1 MARQPHSK
9 TSGVPPHHKIE
20 ARELEAFNS
29 SPSNLPPERALSKMY
44 LEESRTSAT
53 VNYME
58 NTYEF
63 AVAAS
68 AAAPLYNPSNLGFH
82 SAPLESSSS
91 APEGNLH
98 SLGNVPVSPLVF
110 LPSNPQLSPFIHHHH
125 HQSQQLPY
133 YLENEQGSYRL
144 REATPEPIF
153 RPNMGSRYQGVREQ
167 LSSMGQKGSPS
178 KLSKEMR
185 FCAVCCDYA
194 SGYHYGVWSCEGCK
208 AFFKRSIQGHN
219 DYMCPATNQC
229 TIDKNRRKSCQACRL
244 RKCYEVGMMK
254 GGVRKDRRGRPML
267 KVKRKAGEQDEKSHG
282 DSHDRLTLALEP
294 TPVNNGKKN
303 CTLDLSFD
311 QVLLHLLE
319 AEPPEQ
325 YSKQNHNKPYTE
337 ISMMSLLTSLADKE
351 LVHMIAWSKKIPGFV
366 DLTLHDQVQ
375 LLECSWLEVLIIGLI
390 WRSVESPGKLIF
402 APDLSIDRNEGSC
415 VEGLAEIFDMLLATA
430 SRFCTLRLKH
440 EEYVC
445 LKAIIL
451 LNSVLKID
459 SSGHHSS
466 AFSFLSSTMETLNDS
481 QTIQLLLD
489 KITDTLIHFIAK
501 SGLPLQQRS
510 RRQAQLLLLLS
521 HVRHISIKGIE
532 HLYNIKCKNIVPL
545 YDLLLEMLDAHRLH
559 FLGDTEPEK
568 ATS

>member
-1 MARQPHSK
+1 MLAM
-9 TSGVPPHHKIE
+9 GILN
-20 ARELEAFNS
+20 A
-29 SPSNLPPERALSKMY
+29 
-44 LEESRTSAT
+44 
-53 VNYME
+53 
-58 NTYEF
+58 
-63 AVAAS
+63 
-68 AAAPLYNPSNLGFH
+68 
-82 SAPLESSSS
+82 
-91 APEGNLH
+91 
-98 SLGNVPVSPLVF
+98 SLGL
-110 LPSNPQLSPFIHHHH
+110 LSFI
-125 HQSQQLPY
+125 
-133 YLENEQGSYRL
+133 
-144 REATPEPIF
+144 
-153 RPNMGSRYQGVREQ
+153 
-167 LSSMGQKGSPS
+167 
-178 KLSKEMR
+178 
-185 FCAVCCDYA
+185 
-194 SGYHYGVWSCEGCK
+194 
-208 AFFKRSIQGHN
+208 GHN
-219 DYMCPATNQC
+219 DYICPATNQC

-402 APDLSIDRNEGSC
+402 APDLSID
-415 VEGLAEIFDMLLATA
+415 
-430 SRFCTLRLKH
+430 
-440 EEYVC
+440 
-445 LKAIIL
+445 
-451 LNSVLKID
+451 
-459 SSGHHSS
+459 
-466 AFSFLSSTMETLNDS
+466 
-481 QTIQLLLD
+481 
-489 KITDTLIHFIAK
+489 
-501 SGLPLQQRS
+501 
-510 RRQAQLLLLLS
+510 
-521 HVRHISIKGIE
+521 SIKGIE
-532 HLYNIKCKNIVPL
+532 HLYTIKCKNIVPL

-559 FLGDTEPEK
+559 FLGDTEPAK

>member
-208 AFFKRSIQGHN
+208 AFFKRSIQ
-219 DYMCPATNQC
+219 
-229 TIDKNRRKSCQACRL
+229 
-244 RKCYEVGMMK
+244 
-254 GGVRKDRRGRPML
+254 GVRKDRRGRPML

>member
-9 TSGVPPHHKIE
+9 TFGVPPHHKIE

-29 SPSNLPPERALSKMY
+29 SPSNLSPERALSKMY

-82 SAPLESSSS
+82 SAPLESNSS

-133 YLENEQGSYRL
+133 YLENEQCSYRL

-153 RPNMGSRYQGVREQ
+153 RPNMGIRYQGVREQ
-167 LSSMGQKGSPS
+167 LSNMGQKGSPS
-178 KLSKEMR
+178 SSPSKLIKEMR

-208 AFFKRSIQGHN
+208 AFFKRSIQ
-219 DYMCPATNQC
+219 
-229 TIDKNRRKSCQACRL
+229 
-244 RKCYEVGMMK
+244 
-254 GGVRKDRRGRPML
+254 GVRKDRRGRPML

-351 LVHMIAWSKKIPGFV
+351 LVHMIAWSKKIPG
-366 DLTLHDQVQ
+366 
-375 LLECSWLEVLIIGLI
+375 
-390 WRSVESPGKLIF
+390 K
-402 APDLSIDRNEGSC
+402 
-415 VEGLAEIFDMLLATA
+415 
-430 SRFCTLRLKH
+430 
-440 EEYVC
+440 
-445 LKAIIL
+445 
-451 LNSVLKID
+451 
-459 SSGHHSS
+459 
-466 AFSFLSSTMETLNDS
+466 
-481 QTIQLLLD
+481 
-489 KITDTLIHFIAK
+489 
-501 SGLPLQQRS
+501 
-510 RRQAQLLLLLS
+510 
-521 HVRHISIKGIE
+521 
-532 HLYNIKCKNIVPL
+532 
-545 YDLLLEMLDAHRLH
+545 
-559 FLGDTEPEK
+559 
-568 ATS
+568 